1 MLSATVHWFCPP
13 LGALVTVSFA
23 VRCFDVSTIRRKSLV
38 CYSSSLHQIPTLQY
52 ILRIREDW
60 TKHCTTTK
68 TLEKKVVRIWILL
81 TSLASLSSCHGETYW
96 KIKGFKYR
104 NLKRQNAK
112 ISSGHR
118 YSWYKWSELTEISG
132 PLLSQTTSLTVSLKS
147 GTDSSDSPGLW
158 GSMERL
164 IFSAKLLCD

>member
-1 MLSATVHWFCPP
+1 MLSATVHWFFPP
-13 LGALVTVSFA
+13 LGTLVTVLFA
-23 VRCFDVSTIRRKSLV
+23 VRCFDVSTIKRKSLV

-60 TKHCTTTK
+60 TKHCMITK
-68 TLEKKVVRIWILL
+68 SLEKKLYAYGFYWPHWHLSLVVMVKFI
-81 TSLASLSSCHGETYW
+81 E
-96 KIKGFKYR
+96 KKGFKYR

-118 YSWYKWSELTEISG
+118 YSWYKWSEWTEISG

-164 IFSAKLLCD
+164 IFSA